1 MNLETTLKAIKDY
14 GITGV
19 LVVWLFMTNNRLTI
33 VEGKLFDCYMTK
45 HATAQT
51 KENVLLIPEFLAI
64 LPSNPIGKIEK
75 KCLI

>member
-45 HATAQT
+45 HASAQT
-51 KENVLLIPEFLAI
+51 SENVLLIPEFLAI
-64 LPSNPIGKIEK
+64 LPSNPIGKIEEV
-75 KCLI
+75 

>member
-45 HATAQT
+45 HASVGTS
-51 KENVLLIPEFLAI
+51 ENVLLIPEFLAI
-64 LPSNPIGKIEK
+64 LPSNPIGKIEHYM
-75 KCLI
+75 

>member
-19 LVVWLFMTNNRLTI
+19 LVVWLFITNNRLTI

-45 HATAQT
+45 HASLETS
-51 KENVLLIPEFLAI
+51 ENVLLIPEFLAI
-64 LPSNPIGKIEK
+64 IPSNPIGKIEHNV
-75 KCLI
+75 

>member
-19 LVVWLFMTNNRLTI
+19 LVVWLFITNNRLTI

-45 HATAQT
+45 HASVETI
-51 KENVLLIPEFLAI
+51 ENVLLIPEFLAI
-64 LPSNPIGKIEK
+64 LPSNPIGKIEHNV
-75 KCLI
+75 

>member
-1 MNLETTLKAIKDY
+1 MSLETNLKEIKDY

-45 HATAQT
+45 HSSAKTT
-51 KENVLLIPEFLAI
+51 ENVLLIPEFLAI
-64 LPSNPIGKIEK
+64 LPSNPIGKIEHNV
-75 KCLI
+75 

>member
-64 LPSNPIGKIEK
+64 LPSNPIGKIEHNV
-75 KCLI
+75 

>member
-19 LVVWLFMTNNRLTI
+19 LVVWLFITNNRLTI

-45 HATAQT
+45 HASARTT
-51 KENVLLIPEFLAI
+51 ENVLLIPEFLAI
-64 LPSNPIGKIEK
+64 IPSNPIGKIEHNV
-75 KCLI
+75 

>member
-45 HATAQT
+45 HSSAETT
-51 KENVLLIPEFLAI
+51 ENVLLIPEFLAI

-75 KCLI
+75 NV

>member
-19 LVVWLFMTNNRLTI
+19 LVVWLFITNNRLTI

-45 HATAQT
+45 HASLETS
-51 KENVLLIPEFLAI
+51 ENVLLIPEFLAVI
-64 LPSNPIGKIEK
+64 PSNPVGKIEHNV
-75 KCLI
+75 

>member
-19 LVVWLFMTNNRLTI
+19 LVVWLFITNNRLTI

-45 HATAQT
+45 HASVDTS
-51 KENVLLIPEFLAI
+51 ENVLLIPEFLAI
-64 LPSNPIGKIEK
+64 LPSNPIGKIEHNV
-75 KCLI
+75 

>member
-45 HATAQT
+45 HASAETT
-51 KENVLLIPEFLAI
+51 ENVLLIPEFLAI

-75 KCLI
+75 NV

>member
-19 LVVWLFMTNNRLTI
+19 LVVWLFITNNRLTI

-45 HATAQT
+45 HASAQT
-51 KENVLLIPEFLAI
+51 TENVLLIPEFLAI
-64 LPSNPIGKIEK
+64 IPSNPIGKIEHNV
-75 KCLI
+75 

>member
-19 LVVWLFMTNNRLTI
+19 LVVWLFITNNRLTI

-45 HATAQT
+45 HASLSTS
-51 KENVLLIPEFLAI
+51 ENVLLIPEFLAI
-64 LPSNPIGKIEK
+64 IPSNPIGKIEHNV
-75 KCLI
+75 